1 MQELNHPNLLKM
13 YEIYE
18 GNNNFYVVLELLSGG
33 ELFQKINNDE
43 DFSESLI
50 LELMRNLL

>member
-1 MQELNHPNLLKM
+1 MQELNHPNLIKM
-13 YEIYE
+13 YEVYE
-18 GNNNFYVVLELLSGG
+18 GNKNFYVVLELLSGG